1 MRMREAVELNIDGVI
16 VGSAIMDRIA
26 TEDYEG
32 LAEFIR
38 TLKMA
43 TKPEG

>member
-1 MRMREAVELNIDGVI
+1 
-16 VGSAIMDRIA
+16 MDRIA

-38 TLKMA
+38 ALKMA